1 MRSIDVFRILS
12 YAWHA
17 FLSLA
22 LVGLV
27 VGREI
32 EQSKAKC

>member
-1 MRSIDVFRILS
+1 MRSVDVFRILS

-22 LVGLV
+22 LVGSAA
-27 VGREI
+27 GREI
-32 EQSKAKC
+32 GREIG

>member
-1 MRSIDVFRILS
+1 MRSVDVFRTLS

-17 FLSLA
+17 FLGLA
-22 LVGLV
+22 LVGSA

-32 EQSKAKC
+32 G

>member
-1 MRSIDVFRILS
+1 MRSVDIFRTLS

-22 LVGLV
+22 LVESAA
-27 VGREI
+27 GREI
-32 EQSKAKC
+32 GREIG